1 MSESHKRKSITRV
14 CPRGTGRLRVADSS
28 DHRSQYMRSALFA
41 KGSSSVSALVGQ
53 HASYQYA
60 PVGDRTDRT
69 GRGAIVADELT
80 RHVKHMLA
88 VVAELKKVILA
99 FRQLPVPADLSIE
112 EAEIRNRVELGLCR
126 VNAGL
131 IAAPALTEEALSPT
145 VH

>member
-1 MSESHKRKSITRV
+1 
-14 CPRGTGRLRVADSS
+14 
-28 DHRSQYMRSALFA
+28 MRSALLA
-41 KGSSSVSALVGQ
+41 KGSSNVSALVGQ

-60 PVGDRTDRT
+60 SVGDRTDRT

-88 VVAELKKVILA
+88 VVAELKKAILA
-99 FRQLPVPADLSIE
+99 FHQLPVPADLSIE
-112 EAEIRNRVELGLCR
+112 EAEIRNRLELGLCR

-131 IAAPALTEEALSPT
+131 IAAPILTEDTLSPT